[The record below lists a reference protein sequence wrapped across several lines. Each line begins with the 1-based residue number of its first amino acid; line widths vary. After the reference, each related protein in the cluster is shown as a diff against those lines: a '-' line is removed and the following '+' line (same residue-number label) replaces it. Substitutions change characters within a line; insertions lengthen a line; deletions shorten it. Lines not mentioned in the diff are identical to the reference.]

1 MTSLD
6 LNTIESRITA
16 RQPHVWAEDASGR
29 QAGVAVILRAGA
41 QGIEVLF
48 IKRADRPGDPWSGQ
62 MAFPGGHREP
72 QDDSLIVTAARETEE
87 EIGLDLNRHGRLLAP
102 LDQTRVEPRGRAA
115 DRVRE
120 LIIGPVAFELLTPDV
135 ELTPNYEVA
144 ETVWVSLEQMF
155 NNSLHQVK
163 HFTIRD
169 YSDDY
174 NGFEA
179 PGGYFIW
186 GLTYRMLKQFFV
198 ALDSSWRS
206 LDAEEYDEFR
216 R

>member
-6 LNTIESRITA
+6 LHTIGTRI
-16 RQPHVWAEDASGR
+16 REHQPHVWVADASGR
-29 QAGVAVILRAGA
+29 QAGVAVILRNGTS
-41 QGIEVLF
+41 GVELLF
-48 IKRADRPGDPWSGQ
+48 IKRAERAGDPWSGQ

-72 QDDSLIVTAARETEE
+72 QDDSLIETAARETEE
-87 EIGLDLNRHGRLLAP
+87 EIGLDLRRHGRLLAP
-102 LDQTRVEPRGRAA
+102 LDQTRVQPRGRAA
-115 DRVRE
+115 DRIRE
-120 LIIGPVAFELLTPDV
+120 LVIGPVAFELLTPDV
-135 ELTPNYEVA
+135 ALTPNYEVA
-144 ETVWVSLEQMF
+144 ETVWVSFEQLF

-169 YSDDY
+169 YTDDY

-186 GLTYRMLKQFFV
+186 GLTYRMLKQFFL
-198 ALDSSWRS
+198 ALDPDWRS
-206 LDAEEYDEFR
+206 LDAEEHDEFR